1 MKTTATFVLHH
12 PEHGHAVILP
22 IISCLIDGTLVY
34 TKEAHPFASF
44 ISLVSPTSEVYSF
57 PTALLSSCGTLFL
70 DADIRVCARSF
81 YRMTI
86 QSNGLWRVEKSSAF

>member
-1 MKTTATFVLHH
+1 MFLSDVGFADETTATFVLHH

-57 PTALLSSCGTLFL
+57 PTALLSFSGTLFFL
-70 DADIRVCARSF
+70 MLTYMCVHDPF
-81 YRMTI
+81 T
-86 QSNGLWRVEKSSAF
+86 E